1 MCYTPSR
8 PFISVY
14 HRTWLTD
21 GGGREGWEERGEML
35 GTLAEDDK
43 IKQLIFIYK
52 ILPFPNMVFRGCS
65 KKFVQ
70 FVNPP
75 FVTLGRGPQSAQEDK
90 S

>member
-1 MCYTPSR
+1 MRTTCCLEFCPVYT
-8 PFISVY
+8 FN
-14 HRTWLTD
+14 
-21 GGGREGWEERGEML
+21 GWEARGEML
-35 GTLAEDDK
+35 GPLVEDKK
-43 IKQLIFIYK
+43 IKLLIFYK
-52 ILPFPNMVFRGCS
+52 ILPFPKMVFRGCS